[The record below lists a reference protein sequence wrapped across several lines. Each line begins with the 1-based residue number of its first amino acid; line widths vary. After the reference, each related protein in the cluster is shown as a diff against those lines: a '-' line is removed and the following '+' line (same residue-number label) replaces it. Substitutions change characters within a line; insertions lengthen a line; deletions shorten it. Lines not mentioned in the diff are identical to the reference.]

1 MKIGQ
6 QIRAMSMRRY
16 FSYSIL
22 AAFSLFFL
30 GCEQLSENNSDIGQ
44 SLTVN
49 ATYDNGNSKATV
61 VDGGTSV
68 YWEPNDEIKV
78 FCGKA
83 SGKLSSMNSEP
94 VTNATFTGFTT
105 GKVEPSS
112 DSKLYGLYPYREDA
126 LFDGGVITTTLPGN
140 QIATKGSFD
149 RNANIAIA
157 ESKSTDLKFKNV
169 CGGLRFTLTNTGV
182 KRIEFES
189 NGSEYLAGEISLKFN
204 GVIPSVVDV
213 RKGSKKVTLENEDGS
228 AFEPGEWYYI
238 TLLPCT
244 LSNGYTVTISTDTKS
259 AVLFVEKEQVVKRNT
274 YGMLKDI
281 DAGLS
286 WTEKELQENSFILQ
300 EGVKTMSKRE
310 VSSYVSCITQNG
322 FNISDDAPAS
332 IIPNVGDVLFF
343 ETADASVP
351 YMIGRVKDLVRTKS
365 SGITVITEEV
375 GIDDVFQEFSIG
387 EQITMLDVPEITDD
401 DGNIYECGLASPEIW
416 DELTRPLSDTSS
428 VSTEVDSMS
437 QKPVYLPTYAAANK
451 TRVPKYLR
459 IANHIFNGNF
469 YFDIDLNYPEKIT
482 YKNGEF
488 RFVIDVELR
497 GGIRGDIG
505 YHGGATIIDLI
516 SKKMKWKVGYIGP
529 PIGGIPIFIRP
540 VLQVYFNGNATI
552 GGDVQLELIHSSF
565 TASNIPGRSKD
576 YSPLPKDSYLTL
588 KSLKADGS
596 LGYKMGIGIENSII
610 NENFLM
616 LGIEVTGG
624 TEGQIIGEF
633 PSKDGMDLDKSLKF
647 AHNGNINVDGYIE
660 ARINAFNPE
669 KRLDFPI
676 FSHKFNT
683 VEVDLL
689 PLFKC
694 MSVKLSSISN
704 KVSVSAM
711 ANRQSFIRSYE
722 GGYCI
727 YKKGEKQPIEYKPM
741 YISASTKSSTRA
753 ASSNGLTFDI
763 EKGGE
768 YEIAPYAIVNEG
780 EYVYGDKI
788 LIDYAPLCPDE
799 NHIHA
804 IDLGLSVKWACC
816 NVGATRPEEYGGY
829 YAWGETEEKS
839 VYNEVTYKYSHGIDE
854 DGDGWYERYGEDVRY
869 DNIGSDISGTQ
880 YDVAHVKW
888 GGSWR
893 MPTLAEFEELYNN
906 CTSEWTTLNGVNGT
920 KFTSRKNGNSIFLPV
935 AGCRDYDFGGFYNVG
950 CVGYYWSSSLYTDS
964 PYRAFGMYFNAG
976 PVYTYDYY
984 RYVGQSVRPVS
995 E

>member
-1 MKIGQ
+1 MEQVNSNKVLMKRSHIHLIFTVIGV
-6 QIRAMSMRRY
+6 
-16 FSYSIL
+16 L
-22 AAFSLFFL
+22 ATI
-30 GCEQLSENNSDIGQ
+30 GCSRISEPSFVSEYAI
-44 SLTVN
+44 TVT
-49 ATYDNGNSKATV
+49 ASFDKEPSKSTLL
-61 VDGGTSV
+61 DGGKTI
-68 YWEPNDEIKV
+68 YWETHDEIKV
-78 FCGKA
+78 FCGQE
-83 SGKLSSMNSEP
+83 SGRLVS
-94 VTNATFTGFTT
+94 TNVENTSTATFTGTISGGIRPF
-105 GKVEPSS
+105 ERNE
-112 DSKLYGLYPYREDA
+112 LYALYPYREDA
-126 LFDGGVITTTLPGN
+126 FFENGEITTILPEN
-140 QIATKGSFD
+140 QVAVKGSFD
-149 RNANIAIA
+149 KNANIAIA
-157 ESKSTDLKFKNV
+157 VSKSTDLKFKNV

-182 KRIEFES
+182 KRIELES
-189 NGSEYLAGEISLKFN
+189 NGSEYLAGEISLKFD
-204 GVIPSVVDV
+204 GIIPSIADIK
-213 RKGSKKVTLENEDGS
+213 KGSKKVTLETEDGS
-228 AFEPGEWYYI
+228 AFEPGEWYYM

-244 LSNGYTVTISTDTKS
+244 LSDGYTVTISTDTKS

-286 WTEKELQENSFILQ
+286 WAEEELQKSSFILQ

-310 VSSYVSCITQNG
+310 VSSYVSGITKNG

-351 YMIGRVKDLVRTKS
+351 YMIGRVKDFVRTKS
-365 SGITVITEEV
+365 SGSSTVITEEV

-401 DGNIYECGLASPEIW
+401 NGNVYECGLASPEIW

-428 VSTEVDSMS
+428 VSTEVDSLS
-437 QKPVYLPTYAAANK
+437 QKSVCSSAYAAANK

-469 YFDIDLNYPEKIT
+469 YFDVDINYPEKIT
-482 YKNGEF
+482 YKNGEL

-660 ARINAFNPE
+660 ARINAFKPE
-669 KRLDFPI
+669 ERLDFPI
-676 FSHKFNT
+676 FSHSFNT

-689 PLFKC
+689 PLIKC
-694 MSVKLSSISN
+694 ISAKFNSLSN
-704 KVSVSAM
+704 KVSIAAK
-711 ANRQSFIRSYE
+711 ANRQCFIRSSE

-727 YKKGEKQPIEYKPM
+727 YKKGEKQPIEHKSM
-741 YISASTKSSTRA
+741 YHSASTKAFRQAT
-753 ASSNGLTFDI
+753 SSNGLTFDV
-763 EKGGE
+763 ERGGE

-788 LIDYAPLCPDE
+788 LIDVPPCPDE

-829 YAWGETEEKS
+829 YAWGETTEKN
-839 VYNEVTYKYSHGIDE
+839 VYDYYSYSHIT
-854 DGDGWYERYGEDVRY
+854 WINSYCYWN
-869 DNIGSDISGTQ
+869 NIGSDIKGTQ
-880 YDVAHVKW
+880 YDVAHTKW
-888 GGSWR
+888 GGNWR
-893 MPTLAEFEELYNN
+893 MPTESEFLELINN
-906 CTSEWTTLNGVNGT
+906 CILEPSTINGVEGQ
-920 KFTSRKNGNSIFLPV
+920 KFTSRLNGNSIFFP
-935 AGCRDYDFGGFYNVG
+935 YGGMKDNDSYSG
-950 CVGYYWSSSLYTDS
+950 EGYQCVYWSSSLSGGNYNSNEEWANANAWGISFHKYGEPRYGTCARS
-964 PYRAFGMYFNAG
+964 FGF
-976 PVYTYDYY
+976 
-984 RYVGQSVRPVS
+984 SVRPVS